1 MSQPIMRPRIGAV
14 FDLRQK
20 LNASAGLRDNR
31 PMPTLQT
38 LRQARM
44 LARVVLAWFVLS
56 VGLAIAAPIV
66 QPQSLA
72 LVCSAAG
79 AVKLLPS
86 GDEGSKLPSG
96 HLLDCVLCLAMA
108 APPPVAPAMA
118 IAVQPLAYA
127 LQGIPA
133 AHIAWRTASPLPAR
147 GPPQTA

>member
-1 MSQPIMRPRIGAV
+1 MRPRTGAV

-20 LNASAGLRDNR
+20 LGASARLHHNR
-31 PMPTLQT
+31 PMSTLQT

-86 GDEGSKLPSG
+86 GSEGDTGPSS
-96 HLLDCVLCLAMA
+96 HSLDCVMCLALA
-108 APPPVAPAMA
+108 APPPAEQNLAAFQQPMA
-118 IAVQPLAYA
+118 HA

-147 GPPQTA
+147 GPPPTI

>member
-1 MSQPIMRPRIGAV
+1 
-14 FDLRQK
+14 
-20 LNASAGLRDNR
+20 
-31 PMPTLQT
+31 MPALQT
-38 LRQARM
+38 LRNTRTLTRA
-44 LARVVLAWFVLS
+44 VLAWFVLS

-86 GDEGSKLPSG
+86 GSEGDTGPSS
-96 HLLDCVLCLAMA
+96 HSLDCVMCLAMA
-108 APPPVAPAMA
+108 APPPANHNLAAPA
-118 IAVQPLAYA
+118 QPLAHA

-147 GPPQTA
+147 GPPPTI